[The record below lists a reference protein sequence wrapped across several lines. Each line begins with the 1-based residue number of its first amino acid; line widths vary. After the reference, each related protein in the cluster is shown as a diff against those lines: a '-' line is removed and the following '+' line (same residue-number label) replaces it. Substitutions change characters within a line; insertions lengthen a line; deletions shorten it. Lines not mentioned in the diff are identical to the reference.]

1 MATFFKRKHK
11 KGWNYFVQV
20 RRKGIKTFCKTF
32 ATRTEAKRWARQME
46 TKLDRGDYS
55 DYSEASK
62 VTLGDL
68 FKRYINEGKHKHK
81 KGWRIE
87 EYKVGT
93 LLKDSITDTNLI
105 RLSTKHISEFRDRR
119 VMQVSPTTYNKD
131 LSFISVVINTAMHD
145 WGIYLPHNPCRLV
158 KREKEPNPRD
168 RILAD
173 DEYQRLMKAC
183 SSANRYLK
191 PMINFS
197 IETAIRKGELL
208 AMHYEHINFEKRTLL
223 IPETKTGKP
232 RTIPLSPKAI
242 QILQSQPRRLDG
254 KVFPLSVD
262 SLKAH
267 WVRAR
272 KKAKLSGFRFHDLRR
287 TACSLL
293 FEKGLS
299 VPSVQLISGHADPTV
314 LLNTYTKLSAEKIAL
329 ELEKVGNK

>member
-32 ATRTEAKRWARQME
+32 ATRTEARRWARQME
-46 TKLDRGDYS
+46 TKLDRGDHS

-62 VTLGDL
+62 LTLGDL
-68 FKRYINEGKHKHK
+68 FKRYIKDDKHKNK
-81 KGWRIE
+81 KGWRVE

-119 VMQVSPTTYNKD
+119 VKQVSPTTYNKD
-131 LSFISVVINTAMHD
+131 LSFISVVIDTAMHD
-145 WGIYLPHNPCRLV
+145 WGIYLPHNPCKLV
-158 KREKEPNPRD
+158 KREKEPRPRD
-168 RILAD
+168 RILHN
-173 DEYQRLMKAC
+173 DEYQRLMKVC
-183 SSANRYLK
+183 SLGNRYLK
-191 PMINFS
+191 PMIDFS

-208 AMHYEHINFEKRTLL
+208 AMRYENINFEKRTLL

-232 RTIPLSPKAI
+232 RTIPLSPKA
-242 QILQSQPRRLDG
+242 LEVLKAQPRRLDG

-262 SLKAH
+262 SLKAY

-272 KKAKLSGFRFHDLRR
+272 EKTKINGLRWHDLRR

-293 FEKGLS
+293 FDKGLS
-299 VPSVQLISGHADPTV
+299 APSVQLISGHADPTV